1 MEIILNLIIG
11 IAALSVVVVI
21 AGIVNLIMRDKKI
34 DPLVGKIS
42 FRETMDLVDLPI
54 ITFKNN
60 GKKFN
65 FLLDT
70 GANFSTL
77 NHSNLKDLSYLDL
90 DDVGT
95 YSGVDGIES
104 ESSFVMMD
112 VSYNDKVY
120 TDMFQVIDLDAA
132 FDSIKAESGITLHG
146 ILGNSFFQKY
156 KYVLNFDE
164 LVAYP
169 LL

>member
-1 MEIILNLIIG
+1 MEMIINLVIG
-11 IAALSVVVVI
+11 IAVLSVVVVI
-21 AGIVNLIMRDKKI
+21 AGLVNILMRDKKI
-34 DPLVGKIS
+34 DPAVGKIS
-42 FRETMDLVDLPI
+42 FKESIDLVDLPI

-60 GKKFN
+60 GKKFH

-77 NHSNLKDLSYLDL
+77 DSSSLKELSYLSLEDTG
-90 DDVGT
+90 V
-95 YSGVDGIES
+95 YSGIDGKEA

-112 VSYNDKVY
+112 ISYKDKIY
-120 TDMFQVIDLDAA
+120 TDMFQVIDLEAA
-132 FDSIKAESGITLHG
+132 FNSIKTESGIKLHG
-146 ILGNSFFQKY
+146 IIGNSFFQKY

>member
-1 MEIILNLIIG
+1 MEIILNLVIG
-11 IAALSVVVVI
+11 ITILSVVVVI
-21 AGIVNLIMRDKKI
+21 AGLVNILMRDKKI
-34 DPLVGKIS
+34 DPAVGKIS

-60 GKKFN
+60 DKKFN

-77 NHSNLKDLSYLDL
+77 NHSNLKDLEYLNVEDK
-90 DDVGT
+90 GT
-95 YSGVDGIES
+95 YSGIDGIEL

-112 VSYNDKVY
+112 VSYKEKVY

>member
-1 MEIILNLIIG
+1 MEMILNLIIG
-11 IAALSVVVVI
+11 IAALSVVVAI
-21 AGIVNLIMRDKKI
+21 AGTVNLIMRDKKI

-54 ITFKNN
+54 VTFKNN
-60 GKKFN
+60 DKKFN

-77 NHSNLKDLSYLDL
+77 NHSNLKDLEYLNVEDK
-90 DDVGT
+90 GT
-95 YSGVDGIES
+95 YSGIDGIEL

-112 VSYNDKVY
+112 VSYKEKVY
-120 TDMFQVIDLDAA
+120 TDIFQVIDLDAA
-132 FDSIKAESGITLHG
+132 FDSIKAESGIKLHG
-146 ILGNSFFQKY
+146 IIGNSFFQKY